1 MGVSARDV
9 DRAADLAARGVRV
22 RHGDFTDPE
31 SLDDAFEG
39 AEQVM
44 VVSTNELGDAAV
56 SQHIAAI
63 DAAARAGAH
72 RVLYTSHQAAAADS
86 LFAPTRDHAA
96 TESYLRESGMPFT
109 ALRHGFYASTVPHL
123 LGQALETGLLVAPA
137 DGRVSWTAHADLAE
151 AAAVIIADEGRF
163 DGATPPLTAPETVDL
178 EGVAGILS
186 ELSGRTIQRV
196 VADDDEWTTQLT
208 AHGAPAHVA
217 QMMLGMFRASRR
229 GEFST
234 TGPALE
240 DVIGHPATSI
250 RTVLAGVV
258 APG

>member
-1 MGVSARDV
+1 MW
-9 DRAADLAARGVRV
+9 LWRV
-22 RHGDFTDPE
+22 
-31 SLDDAFEG
+31 
-39 AEQVM
+39 
-44 VVSTNELGDAAV
+44 
-56 SQHIAAI
+56 
-63 DAAARAGAH
+63 
-72 RVLYTSHQAAAADS
+72 
-86 LFAPTRDHAA
+86 
-96 TESYLRESGMPFT
+96 
-109 ALRHGFYASTVPHL
+109 
-123 LGQALETGLLVAPA
+123 
-137 DGRVSWTAHADLAE
+137 AE

-163 DGATPPLTAPETVDL
+163 DGATPPLTVPETVDL

-217 QMMLGMFRASRR
+217 QMILGMFRASQR

-258 APG
+258 AAG